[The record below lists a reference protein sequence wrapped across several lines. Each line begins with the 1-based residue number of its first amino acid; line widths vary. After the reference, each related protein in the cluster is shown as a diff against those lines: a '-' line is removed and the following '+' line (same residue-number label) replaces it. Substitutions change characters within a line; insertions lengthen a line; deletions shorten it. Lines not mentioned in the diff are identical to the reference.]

1 MTTTQ
6 AVNQTRSGKLTGKV
20 AIVTG
25 ASSGIGSATAKALA
39 QEGAKVVLAARR
51 EEKMRAIA
59 SEIGQAGGDTLVLP
73 VDLADEQAAVS
84 LVKQAYDKWG
94 QLDILVNNAGL
105 VDVAPVETADINSW
119 RKMFEVNALGLM
131 MTSKAAIL
139 LMKEQ
144 GGGHIINL
152 SSTSGLFVD
161 AGLLGYC
168 ASKHAVEAFSSAL
181 RLEVSKSDR
190 IRITVIEPGP
200 VSTDLPTHIKDEESR
215 QGILDWFDSI
225 EPLQPEDIAS
235 AIVYAVTQPAR
246 VSVNKL
252 LIRPTDSDTQL

>member
-6 AVNQTRSGKLTGKV
+6 ATTQTRLGKLTGKV
-20 AIVTG
+20 ALVTG

-51 EEKMRAIA
+51 FEKMKAIA
-59 SEIGQAGGDTLVLP
+59 SEIGANNNTLVLS
-73 VDLADEQAAVS
+73 VDLSNEQATVD
-84 LVKQAYDKWG
+84 LVQQAYDKWG

-105 VDVAPVETADINSW
+105 VDVAPVETADIDSW

-131 MTSKAAIL
+131 IAAKKAIP
-139 LMKEQ
+139 LMKAQ
-144 GGGHIINL
+144 GEGHIVNL

-161 AGLLGYC
+161 AGLSGYC
-168 ASKHAVEAFSSAL
+168 ASKYAVEAFSDAL

-200 VSTDLPTHIKDEESR
+200 VSTDLPTHIKDSDSR

-246 VSVNKL
+246 VSINKM

>member
-6 AVNQTRSGKLTGKV
+6 ATTQTRLGKLTGKV
-20 AIVTG
+20 ALVTG

-51 EEKMRAIA
+51 FEKMKAIA
-59 SEIGQAGGDTLVLP
+59 DEIRENGGETLVLP
-73 VDLADEQAAVS
+73 VDLSNEQATVD

-105 VDVAPVETADINSW
+105 VDVASVETADIDSW

-131 MTSKAAIL
+131 IAAKKAIPS
-139 LMKEQ
+139 MKAQ
-144 GGGHIINL
+144 GGGHIVNL

-161 AGLLGYC
+161 AGLSGYC
-168 ASKHAVEAFSSAL
+168 ASKYAVEAFSDAL

-200 VSTDLPTHIKDEESR
+200 VSTDLPTHIKDSDSR

-235 AIVYAVTQPAR
+235 AIVYAVTQPPR
-246 VSVNKL
+246 VSINKM